1 MPQRS
6 KRYAEPRIK
15 AEPRA
20 FVETKRLLMRGIWN
34 KRGRKRA
41 GKDRFIYLSQ
51 SATFDYPAFGISH
64 IDSSSSRWSAVR
76 GVQSKILIRQYG
88 FFIARLAIPKRA
100 LLFLC
105 QEKDTDTAAKQRY
118 LMTSDATNRP
128 QKRIRLSRACNKCRS
143 RKVRCDEGQP
153 SCTNCVRAK
162 VECITTDP
170 NNPEQLSTHA
180 RRRAGTGVATSPSA
194 SAHSHSA
201 NRTNAAVESSVCNVN
216 VSQSPMWQSGTPLH
230 QTPID
235 ISTSRM
241 AISGLVNRPEIRDQ
255 QYDQATEPVV
265 EPAIEPV
272 LLGNAQG
279 SGFAVNSVS
288 ATERKY
294 LGSTSLQV
302 FSQWLDLTFHVSPTG
317 LTSSFQHGMRFC
329 EEMELPADL
338 YMPAIPSAWHE
349 YVEAFVS
356 GLGRVFPIVS
366 ADGITS
372 MIQYMCQQDLRTLP
386 VCERPLIATVY
397 ACLAI
402 GADSLGHPTEGIK
415 FVTAAYSLYAYLVAQ
430 PYLQSAQALL
440 LICLALRGRNKDGAG
455 SQALGQAIRILH
467 TLGLHRKLNG
477 YGNLNREQTEV
488 VRLGVHT
495 WWSAYCLDRMMSLE
509 TGRPPQVQ
517 DEDIDQSRDLQT
529 TNDQDLAAL
538 QALLDLGAIQG
549 SVARHLCTPRLPTI
563 TAVLEAQSRLDQSL
577 LDWQNKLPA
586 RLRCEGDITI
596 NGPDLALP
604 RAFLSIQLHT
614 TMINLH
620 RAALLMDKE
629 IHQANLARYNL
640 GKADTNRLAS
650 SESICANSART
661 IITAFLQAREITK
674 NSRLQTM
681 TGPLMAIYV
690 LSINTLKNPT
700 SWSARSDVGL
710 IYSAAEA
717 VEQQYTADGQDPGF
731 YRLLK
736 TLKEFASRD
745 TLSPKHLTSSRVP
758 TRRISPQPQFTSQPE
773 PVNHDQHANTMQ
785 MNHVHNPNLADEWDM
800 LFPRLYVGDLALD
813 AEALEGMDIE
823 HLMGI
828 PHLSFDEPH

>member
-1 MPQRS
+1 MS
-6 KRYAEPRIK
+6 
-15 AEPRA
+15 
-20 FVETKRLLMRGIWN
+20 
-34 KRGRKRA
+34 
-41 GKDRFIYLSQ
+41 
-51 SATFDYPAFGISH
+51 
-64 IDSSSSRWSAVR
+64 
-76 GVQSKILIRQYG
+76 
-88 FFIARLAIPKRA
+88 
-100 LLFLC
+100 
-105 QEKDTDTAAKQRY
+105 
-118 LMTSDATNRP
+118 SDATNRP

-170 NNPEQLSTHA
+170 NNPDQLSTHA
-180 RRRAGTGVATSPSA
+180 RRRAGTGNAASPSA
-194 SAHSHSA
+194 PAHSPSA
-201 NRTNAAVESSVCNVN
+201 DRATAALEPSSYNAN
-216 VSQSPMWQSGTPLH
+216 VSQSPMWQSSTPLH
-230 QTPID
+230 QTPND
-235 ISTSRM
+235 IPTSRM
-241 AISGLVNRPEIRDQ
+241 AIGGLVHRPDIQNQ
-255 QYDQATEPVV
+255 QYDQAAELVV
-265 EPAIEPV
+265 EPAVQPG
-272 LLGNAQG
+272 LLGNVQG

-338 YMPAIPSAWHE
+338 FMPPIPSAWRE

-356 GLGRVFPIVS
+356 GPGMVFPIVS
-366 ADGITS
+366 AEGITS
-372 MIQYMCQQDLRTLP
+372 TIQYLCQQDLRTLP
-386 VCERPLIATVY
+386 VRERPLIATVY

-402 GADSLGHPTEGIK
+402 GADSLGHSTQGMSL
-415 FVTAAYSLYAYLVAQ
+415 VTAAYSLYAYLVAQ

-467 TLGLHRKLNG
+467 SLGLHRKLNG
-477 YGNLNREQTEV
+477 YGSLNREQTEV

-509 TGRPPQVQ
+509 TGRPPQIQ
-517 DEDIDQSRDLQT
+517 DEDTDQSRNLQT
-529 TNDQDLAAL
+529 TNVQDLAAL

-577 LDWQNKLPA
+577 LEWQNKLPA
-586 RLRCEGDITI
+586 RLRCDGDITI
-596 NGPDLALP
+596 NDPDLALP

-620 RAALLMDKE
+620 RAALLMDKD
-629 IHQANLARYNL
+629 IHQTNLARYDL
-640 GKADTNRLAS
+640 GKANANRLAS
-650 SESICANSART
+650 SESICANSARA

-690 LSINTLKNPT
+690 LSINTLKNST

-731 YRLLK
+731 YTLLK
-736 TLKEFASRD
+736 TLKQFASRD
-745 TLSPKHLTSSRVP
+745 TLSPKRLASSRVP
-758 TRRISPQPQFTSQPE
+758 TRRTSPQPQSNPRSGS
-773 PVNHDQHANTMQ
+773 VNHDQDPNAVQMDHAQ
-785 MNHVHNPNLADEWDM
+785 DPNLSDEWGM

-823 HLMGI
+823 YLMGI